1 MFVHAKKFFRLHFL
15 PFRQQTI
22 TFVSSNSKERDEMN
36 KRDKKISK
44 AAGEFAKRWE
54 GRGYEKGESQLF
66 WTELLTEVFG
76 IESPSTFIRF
86 EEQVKLDAT
95 NFIDGHIL
103 STRVMIEQ
111 KSLGK
116 DLRAPIVQSD
126 GKKLDPFEQAK
137 RYVTN
142 LPLSEHPRWI
152 VTCNFAEFLVYDMEH
167 PLAEPEQIFLK
178 DLAKEYYRLFFLVET
193 KAQHLTKEM
202 QVSMQAGAIVGKL
215 YDALLKEYKD
225 PTNPESLRSLN
236 VLCVRLVFCL
246 YSEDAGIFGKHD
258 MFHDYL
264 VRYDTMDM
272 RIALIRLFKILNTP
286 IADRD
291 PYLQDDLAAFPYAS
305 GGLFEGDIEIPRLNE
320 EIRDLLLRHASLDFD
335 WSEISPTIFGA
346 VFESTLNPE
355 TRRSGGMHYTS
366 VENIHKVIDPLFL
379 NDLRQEL
386 DDILAEPVLKQRQK
400 RLREYQDRLAS
411 LTFLDPACGS
421 GNFLTETYLSL
432 RHLENRA
439 IRALYEGHSMFIG
452 GDDFINPVKVSIY
465 QFHGIEINDF
475 AVTVAATALWISEA
489 QMLAETERIVSHDF
503 EFLPLKDYPN
513 IHEANALRIDWRSL
527 FTPATQVVAVEN
539 NIEETTESSEN
550 PEIRLPDYI
559 MGNPPFIGFTFMNA
573 EQKKDVA
580 SIYPGIKNVD
590 YVSCW
595 FKKACDFT
603 RGTAIET
610 AFVSTNSITQ
620 GETVSRMW
628 DSLDV
633 IINFAYPTFTWENEA
648 QDKAHVHCVIIGF
661 SHQSRKKK
669 YLFTGKEIKE
679 CDNINAYLLDAP
691 NALIPSRNSA
701 IAEVPKMV
709 YGNKPADGG
718 FLILSKDEYKEI
730 INKEPRA
737 VKWLYTMI
745 GATEF
750 INNKPLL
757 DDKIRYCLWL
767 EGISPSELRALPSV
781 LQRVTSCK
789 ENRLKSPA
797 AAIRKFA
804 DTPHLFAQRTQPNIP
819 KHDDKGNPL
828 WESGHV
834 MYNLIVPRVSSE
846 RRNYIPMGYVTC
858 DIVTNDVVQII
869 PDASLYHFGVLES
882 SVHMAWMRTV
892 CGRLKSDY
900 RYSKDVVYNNFP
912 WPEVDEEQ
920 RARIAQT
927 AQGILDA
934 RALYPDSS
942 LADLYDPITMPPE
955 LLKAHRENDRAVMSA
970 YGFPATMAES
980 EIVAR
985 LFDLYSQLTKQ

>member
-1 MFVHAKKFFRLHFL
+1 
-15 PFRQQTI
+15 
-22 TFVSSNSKERDEMN
+22 MN
-36 KRDKKISK
+36 KTEKQMAQ
-44 AAGEFAKRWE
+44 AARRFAERWQ
-54 GRGYEKGESQLF
+54 GKGYEKGESQTF
-66 WTELLTEVFG
+66 WLELLTEVFG
-76 IESPSTFIRF
+76 VKEPSTFITF
-86 EEQVKLDAT
+86 ENQVKLDHT
-95 NFIDGHIL
+95 SFIDGYIERTH
-103 STRVMIEQ
+103 TMIEQ
-111 KSLGK
+111 KSLDK
-116 DLRAPIVQSD
+116 DLLAPIKQSD
-126 GKKLDPFEQAK
+126 GTSLTPFQQAQRYSAALPYSK
-137 RYVTN
+137 R
-142 LPLSEHPRWI
+142 PRWI
-152 VTCNFAEFLVYDMEH
+152 VTCNFSTFLVYDMEH
-167 PLAEPEQIFLK
+167 PAGDPFEIKLA
-178 DLAKEYYRLFFLVET
+178 DLGKEYYHLRFLVET
-193 KAQHLTKEM
+193 GADHLKHEE
-202 QVSMQAGAIVGKL
+202 QVSMQAGVIVGKL
-215 YDALLKEYKD
+215 YEALLKEYKD

-264 VRYDTMDM
+264 ARYDTMDM
-272 RIALIRLFKILNTP
+272 RNALIRLFQILNTP
-286 IADRD
+286 LDERD

-305 GGLFEGDIEIPRLNE
+305 GGLFEGDIEIPRLND

-366 VENIHKVIDPLFL
+366 VENIHKIIDPLFL
-379 NDLRQEL
+379 DDLKQQL
-386 DDILAEPVLKQRQK
+386 NDILAEPVIKQRQK
-400 RLREYQDRLAS
+400 RLREFQDYLAS

-432 RHLENRA
+432 RKLENRV

-452 GDDFINPVKVSIY
+452 GEDFINPVKVSIY

-513 IHEANALRIDWRSL
+513 IVEANALRTDW
-527 FTPATQVVAVEN
+527 ATIVPKDKLN
-539 NIEETTESSEN
+539 
-550 PEIRLPDYI
+550 YI
-559 MGNPPFIGFTFMNA
+559 MGNPPFVGFTFMSS

-633 IINFAYPTFTWENEA
+633 IINFAYTTFRWDNEA
-648 QDKAHVHCVIIGF
+648 KEKAHVHCVIIGF

-669 YLFTGKEIKE
+669 YLFTGQEKKE

-691 NALIPSRNSA
+691 NALIPSRNTA

-730 INKEPRA
+730 INKEPKS

-750 INNKPLL
+750 INNKPQL
-757 DDKIRYCLWL
+757 DDKLRYCLWL
-767 EGISPSELRALPSV
+767 DGISPSELRSLPSV

-819 KHDDKGNPL
+819 KHDNQGKPL

-858 DIVTNDVVQII
+858 DIVTNDAVQIV
-869 PDASLYHFGVLES
+869 PDATLYHFGVLES
-882 SVHMAWMRTV
+882 SVHMAWMRVV
-892 CGRLKSDY
+892 CGRLEMRY

-912 WPEVDEEQ
+912 WPEVNDEQ
-920 RARIAQT
+920 REKIEQT

-942 LADLYDPITMPPE
+942 LADLYDPVTMPPE
-955 LLKAHRENDRAVMSA
+955 LRKAHRENDRAVMAA
-970 YGFPATMAES
+970 YGFPSALTES
-980 EIVAR
+980 EIVSR
-985 LFDLYSQLTKQ
+985 LFTLYTMLIKEQ

>member
-1 MFVHAKKFFRLHFL
+1 MGWVVFDHVKKFFRLHFL

-95 NFIDGHIL
+95 NFIDGHIP

-272 RIALIRLFKILNTP
+272 RNALIRLFKILNTP

-527 FTPATQVVAVEN
+527 FVKTTDFSETPEVH
-539 NIEETTESSEN
+539 
-550 PEIRLPDYI
+550 LPDYI
-559 MGNPPFIGFTFMNA
+559 MGNPPFIGLSLRTENQQDDMSVVFKNNNRAGRLDYVAAWYKKAANFIIGTNA
-573 EQKKDVA
+573 EV
-580 SIYPGIKNVD
+580 
-590 YVSCW
+590 
-595 FKKACDFT
+595 
-603 RGTAIET
+603 
-610 AFVSTNSITQ
+610 AFVSTNSIVQ
-620 GETVSRMW
+620 GEQAPILW
-628 DSLDV
+628 EDLFNQGI
-633 IINFAYPTFTWENEA
+633 IINFAYRTFVWSSEA
-648 QDKAHVHCVIIGF
+648 SNKAHVHCVIIGF
-661 SHQSRKKK
+661 AMHERRERIIYENNTSRKVN
-669 YLFTGKEIKE
+669 
-679 CDNINAYLLDAP
+679 NINGYLVDAENTFIQLRSKTNP
-691 NALIPSRNSA
+691 K
-701 IAEVPKMV
+701 VPKLV
-709 YGNKPADGG
+709 QGNKPWDGG
-718 FLILSKDEYKEI
+718 NLILSTEEKEALI
-730 INKEPRA
+730 TKYPSSKAFIHK
-737 VKWLYTMI
+737 YI
-745 GATEF
+745 GSYEF
-750 INNKPLL
+750 INK
-757 DDKIRYCLWL
+757 KERWCLWL
-767 EGISPSELRALPSV
+767 KGVAPNEYRSIPEIM
-781 LQRVTSCK
+781 
-789 ENRLKSPA
+789 ERLVKCA
-797 AAIRKFA
+797 EVRRKTKTIAVQAQA
-804 DTPHLFAQRTQPNIP
+804 DTPMLFSQIRQP
-819 KHDDKGNPL
+819 
-828 WESGHV
+828 ESD
-834 MYNLIVPRVSSE
+834 YILVPETSSAN
-846 RRNYIPMGYVTC
+846 RRYIPIGF
-858 DIVTNDVVQII
+858 INKDVIASNSTLVAT
-869 PDASLYHFGVLES
+869 DATLFLFGVMTS
-882 SVHMAWMRTV
+882 NVHMSWMRTV

-900 RYSKDVVYNNFP
+900 RYSPSVYNNFP
-912 WPEVDEEQ
+912 WPEVSEEQ
-920 RARIAQT
+920 REQIAKT

-942 LADLYDPITMPPE
+942 LADLYDPVTMPIE
-955 LLKAHRENDRAVMSA
+955 LLKAHRENDHAVMAA
-970 YGFPATMAES
+970 YGFPATLTES
-980 EIVAR
+980 DIVAR

>member
-1 MFVHAKKFFRLHFL
+1 MEWVVFVHAKKFFRLHFL
-15 PFRQQTI
+15 PFRQQTT

-95 NFIDGHIL
+95 NFIDGHIP

-272 RIALIRLFKILNTP
+272 RNALIRLFKILNTP
-286 IADRD
+286 VAERD

-489 QMLAETERIVSHDF
+489 QMLAETEGIVSHDF

-527 FTPATQVVAVEN
+527 FTPATQDVAVEN

-559 MGNPPFIGFTFMNA
+559 MGNPPFIGARMATA
-573 EQKKDVA
+573 EQKQDLISVFGAKWKNIGNLDYVCGWYKKA
-580 SIYPGIKNVD
+580 AELMRGTGIK
-590 YVSCW
+590 S
-595 FKKACDFT
+595 AL
-603 RGTAIET
+603 
-610 AFVSTNSITQ
+610 VSTNTICQ
-620 GETVSRMW
+620 GEQVANLWEPLMQ
-628 DSLDV
+628 DGIV
-633 IINFAYPTFTWENEA
+633 INFAHRTFRWDSEA
-648 QDKAHVHCVIIGF
+648 KIKAHVHCVIVGF
-661 SHQSRKKK
+661 SYIDNKDKV
-669 YLFTGKEIKE
+669 LFDNGEIIHASH
-679 CDNINAYLLDAP
+679 INAYLIDGADVFVG
-691 NALIPSRNSA
+691 SRNKPLCD
-701 IAEVPKMV
+701 VPEIGI
-709 YGNKPADGG
+709 GNKPIDAGNYL
-718 FLILSKDEYKEI
+718 FERE
-730 INKEPRA
+730 E
-737 VKWLYTMI
+737 ME
-745 GATEF
+745 EF
-750 INNKPLL
+750 IKLEPKSEQYFRPWYGAVEFIHQKP
-757 DDKIRYCLWL
+757 RYCLWL
-767 EGISPSELRALPSV
+767 GD
-781 LQRVTSCK
+781 C
-789 ENRLKSPA
+789 SPA
-797 AAIRKFA
+797 ILRSMPHCLKRVEAVRNTRLASKSEGTRKLA
-804 DTPHLFAQRTQPNIP
+804 DRPTRFHVENMP
-819 KHDDKGNPL
+819 KGN
-828 WESGHV
+828 
-834 MYNLIVPRVSSE
+834 YIVLPQVSSQN
-846 RRNYIPMGYVTC
+846 RDYIPMGYMSDNVICSDKVRLMPEGT
-858 DIVTNDVVQII
+858 
-869 PDASLYHFGVLES
+869 LYHFGILES
-882 SVHMAWMRTV
+882 RIHMAWVRV
-892 CGRLKSDY
+892 VSGRLKSDY
-900 RYSKDVVYNNFP
+900 SYTVNNVYNNFP

-920 RARIAQT
+920 RERIAQT

-934 RALYPDSS
+934 RASYPDSS

-955 LLKAHRENDRAVMSA
+955 LLKAHRENDHAVMAA
-970 YGFPATMAES
+970 YGFPATLTES
-980 EIVAR
+980 DIVAR